1 MSAFV
6 CGASYQNHKPAD
18 DVSGCPSLGL
28 SASFPVLVAGIPEEG
43 DEVSVEGG
51 KRLEMAS
58 NAGNDMMSPHQ
69 PRCHVQVWLWQLFF
83 NSGSSY
89 SLDNTTFIRLCIH

>member
-18 DVSGCPSLGL
+18 EVSGCPSLGL

-43 DEVSVEGG
+43 DEVSVDVG
-51 KRLEMAS
+51 KRLETAS
-58 NAGNDMMSPHQ
+58 NAGNDMMSPHGNAVIRISTEMSRAGLA
-69 PRCHVQVWLWQLFF
+69 PTFF
-83 NSGSSY
+83 QFGV
-89 SLDNTTFIRLCIH
+89 LIFIK